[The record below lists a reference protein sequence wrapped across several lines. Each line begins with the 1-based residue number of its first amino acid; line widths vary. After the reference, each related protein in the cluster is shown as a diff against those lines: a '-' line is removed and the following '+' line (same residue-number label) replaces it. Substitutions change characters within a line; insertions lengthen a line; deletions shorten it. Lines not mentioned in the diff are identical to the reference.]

1 MMSKTPIQLV
11 DAGWGS
17 VLTAAIQT
25 DPSKVCIICPFIKV
39 GPIERLLSYQPSDI
53 QVITRFNL
61 ADFAEGVSDV
71 EALRKL
77 LDADATIRGIQN
89 LHAKLYLF
97 GTSRAVITSANLTE
111 AALTRNQEF
120 GVVAYDATV
129 ILACQDYFN
138 KLWRLGGSNLSRDE
152 LDVWTKTITRYHETG
167 GRSSRKADLGDFGV
181 DAGFAAKPPSFFPAV
196 VADAKKAFVKFLGK
210 GNNRIPVSEDTINVI
225 NSAGC
230 HWAVAYP
237 SGRRPISV
245 EDGTVMFIAC
255 LTDEP
260 DIRIF
265 GRSIG
270 MKHQPERDD
279 ATPEDIA
286 LRDWKKDWPHYIRV
300 HHAEFVA
307 GTIVNGVSLYEL
319 MDILGSDSFVSTQ
332 RNSVKG
338 EGNTNPRRA
347 YGRQAAVELSPE
359 GFSWLSERL
368 QGAFDEH
375 GQIPR
380 GMVDQLD
387 WPLHLQTS

>member
-1 MMSKTPIQLV
+1 MSRMPIRLV

-17 VLTAAIQT
+17 ELTAAIQT

-39 GPIERLLSYQPSDI
+39 GPTERLLSYQPSDI

-61 ADFAEGVSDV
+61 ADFAAGVSDV

-77 LDADATIRGIQN
+77 LDAGARIRGIQN

-111 AALTRNQEF
+111 AALARNQEF
-120 GVVAYDATV
+120 GVVADDATV
-129 ILACQDYFN
+129 IIACQDYFGR
-138 KLWRLGGSNLSRDE
+138 LWRLGSSNLSRDK
-152 LDVWTKTITRYHETG
+152 LDVWTKVITRYHETG
-167 GRSSRKADLGDFGV
+167 GRSSRRADLGDFGV
-181 DAGFAAKPPSFFPAV
+181 DAGFAAKLPTFFPAV
-196 VADAKKAFVKFLGK
+196 VADANKAFVKFLGK
-210 GNNRIPVSEDTINVI
+210 GDSRVQVSEDTINVI

-245 EDGTVMFIAC
+245 EDGTVMFIAY

-265 GRSIG
+265 GRAIG
-270 MKHQPERDD
+270 MKHQPGRDD
-279 ATPEDIA
+279 ATLEDIA
-286 LRDWKKDWPHYIRV
+286 LRDWKKNWPHYVRV

-307 GTIVNGVSLYEL
+307 GTIANGVSLYEL
-319 MDILGSDSFVSTQ
+319 MKILGSDSFASTQ
-332 RNSVKG
+332 RNAASG

-359 GFSWLSERL
+359 GYSWLSERL
-368 QGAFDEH
+368 QGAFDDH
-375 GQIPR
+375 GQVPR
-380 GMVDQLD
+380 SMLDQLG
-387 WPLHLQTS
+387 